1 MLPTLWV
8 PQMNE
13 DILEFTSESVFCAEA
28 DGDRLD
34 KFLADHA
41 EVSRSRAQKLIED
54 GCVLVNGATPQKN
67 YKLKSGDS
75 VSVMFPKNDE
85 CDAAPENIPL
95 DIVYEDDDIIVV
107 NKPSGMVV
115 HPAPG
120 HSSGTL
126 VNALMFHCGDSLS
139 GIGGVNRPGI
149 VHRIDRDT
157 TGLICAAKNDFA
169 HLSLSA
175 QLKDHSMYREYSLIA
190 VGGFREDEGT
200 VNAPIGRHPVD
211 RKKMAVIRDGRGHA
225 RDAVTHWKVLERFSG
240 FTYVRCILET
250 GRTHQ
255 IRVHMSYIGHPLVGD
270 VTYGGGRTQFERHS
284 ASLIDGQMLHATAL
298 NFTHPRTGESMRFE
312 TPLPDNFASA
322 LQKLRRMSE

>member
-1 MLPTLWV
+1 MSDERFNVADEGTDV
-8 PQMNE
+8 
-13 DILEFTSESVFCAEA
+13 SVYTADV

-34 KFLADHA
+34 KFVA
-41 EVSRSRAQKLIED
+41 EKMGVSRSQAQRLIEEQS
-54 GCVLVNGATPQKN
+54 VSVNGKLPTKN
-67 YKLKSGDS
+67 YKIKSGDS
-75 VSVMFPKNDE
+75 VEVQIPENEE
-85 CDAAPENIPL
+85 CDAQPEDIPL
-95 DIVYEDDDIIVV
+95 DVVFEDDDIIVV
-107 NKPSGMVV
+107 NKPKGMVV

-157 TGLICAAKNDFA
+157 TGLICAAKNDFS
-169 HLSLSA
+169 HLALSQ
-175 QLKDHSMYREYSLIA
+175 QLKDHSMYREYRLI
-190 VGGFREDEGT
+190 VCGNMREDSGT

-225 RDAVTHWKVLERFSG
+225 RDAVTHWRVLERYNG
-240 FTYVRCILET
+240 FCYVEAVLET

-255 IRVHMSYIGHPLVGD
+255 IRVHMSYIGHQLVGD
-270 VTYGGGRTQFERHS
+270 TTYGGGRTQFERHS

-298 NFTHPRTGESMRFE
+298 NFKHPRTGETMRFE
-312 TPLPDNFASA
+312 TPLPENFTLA
-322 LQKLRRMSE
+322 LEKLRRMSE

>member
-1 MLPTLWV
+1 MSDERFDVTD
-8 PQMNE
+8 E
-13 DILEFTSESVFCAEA
+13 CAEVSVYTADA

-34 KFLADHA
+34 KFVA
-41 EVSRSRAQKLIED
+41 ERMGISRSRAQRLIEEQS
-54 GCVLVNGATPQKN
+54 VSVNGALPAKN
-67 YKLKSGDS
+67 YKMRSGDS
-75 VSVMFPKNDE
+75 VEVQIPENEE
-85 CDAAPENIPL
+85 CDAQPEDIPL
-95 DIVYEDDDIIVV
+95 DVVFEDDDIIVV
-107 NKPSGMVV
+107 NKPKGMVV

-157 TGLICAAKNDFA
+157 TGLICAAKNDFS
-169 HLSLSA
+169 HLSLSQ
-175 QLKDHSMYREYSLIA
+175 QLKDHSMYREYRMIVCGNL
-190 VGGFREDEGT
+190 REECGT

-225 RDAVTHWKVLERFSG
+225 RDAVTHWRVLERYNG
-240 FTYVRCILET
+240 FCYVEAVLET

-270 VTYGGGRTQFERHS
+270 VVYGGGRTQFERHS
-284 ASLIDGQMLHATAL
+284 ASLIEGQMLHATAL
-298 NFTHPRTGESMRFE
+298 NFKHPRTGETMRFE
-312 TPLPDNFASA
+312 TPLPENFTLA
-322 LQKLRRMSE
+322 LEKLRRMSE